1 MFYFMSLMNKWWETE
16 AGKHITSKKYFHE
29 GETFSD
35 FVSRVSGILS
45 TDELKLKMGDA
56 LHSAE
61 FFPAGRSLYGA
72 GSKGKFKA
80 SMSNCY
86 IFPSPKDNIENIFD
100 TAKEMARIYSYGG

>member
-16 AGKHITSKKYFHE
+16 AGKHITTKKYFHE

-45 TDELKLKMGDA
+45 TDELKIKMGDA
-56 LHSAE
+56 LYSAE

-86 IFPSPKDNIENIFD
+86 ILPSPKDNIENIFD